1 MNINQNVWYKYASL
15 EMYNGDFNILMQ
27 NLNFAPLM
35 ILSVYKGCWVLCQ
48 TVIAYRACIEH
59 ICPLHSTG
67 KGSG

>member
-35 ILSVYKGCWVLCQ
+35 ILSVYKGC
-48 TVIAYRACIEH
+48 
-59 ICPLHSTG
+59 
-67 KGSG
+67 